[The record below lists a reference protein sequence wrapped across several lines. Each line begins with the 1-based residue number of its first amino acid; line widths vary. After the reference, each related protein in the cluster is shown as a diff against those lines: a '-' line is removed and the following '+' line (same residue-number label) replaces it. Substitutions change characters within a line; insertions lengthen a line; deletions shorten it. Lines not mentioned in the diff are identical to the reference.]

1 MAANRHI
8 ASFGLMGAL
17 ALSLA
22 GCGGE
27 SLKDVLGYGKNAP
40 DEFAIVTK
48 APLVIPPD
56 FSLRPPTPG
65 APRPQEA
72 SPDAMA
78 RAALV
83 GDDGTEVASLGSGS
97 AGEQTLLNQAGAT
110 QADPNIRAVVNNESN
125 SLTEKDAAFV
135 DDVVSYKGAEEP
147 PAHVVDAPAEARR
160 IQANEAQGE
169 SVSQGDTPMVEE
181 EAPNKKGWL
190 SRTWDGI
197 F

>member
-8 ASFGLMGAL
+8 ASFGLMGAM
-17 ALSLA
+17 AVSLA
-22 GCGGE
+22 GCGSE

-83 GDDGTEVASLGSGS
+83 GDDGTEVARLGSGS
-97 AGEQTLLNQAGAT
+97 AGEQTLLKQAGAAE
-110 QADPNIRAVVNNESN
+110 ADPNIRAVVNSESN
-125 SLTEKDAAFV
+125 SLTEKDKGFV
-135 DDVVSYKGAEEP
+135 DDVISYKGAEEP
-147 PAHVVDAPAEARR
+147 SAHVVDAPAEARR
-160 IQANEAQGE
+160 IQANEAQGD
-169 SVSQGDTPMVEE
+169 SVSQGETPMIEE